1 MPVVPNMPKAWR
13 KESKPHKFC
22 PGCGH
27 GLVLKALGEAIDEL
41 GIQDRVVFG
50 CDIGCSLL
58 AWDFFNVDTVQTH
71 HGRTTPVMTGVKRA
85 RPDRICIA
93 YMGDGGGYAIGSQ
106 HLVNAASRN
115 EKITVIL
122 VNNCNYAMT
131 GGQMAPTTLPD
142 MKTETTPYGRNVEET
157 GYPTQ
162 GPEMVA
168 AITGEDAYTA
178 RGTVANLRQLKNY
191 LKKALQNQMEERG
204 FSFVEALSGCPTNWS
219 TNAKDTWKFLEE
231 MMTRFFKVGEVKTPG
246 KELGSEG
253 KGIARE
259 EAGKEPAKEQVEGI
273 AREEKKGEE

>member
-1 MPVVPNMPKAWR
+1 MSKVPNMPKSWR
-13 KESKPHKFC
+13 EETKPHKFC

-41 GIQDRVVFG
+41 GIQDRVIFG

-58 AWDFFNVDTVQTH
+58 SWDFFNADSVQTH
-71 HGRTTPVMTGVKRA
+71 HGRTTPVMTGIKRA

-122 VNNCNYAMT
+122 ANNCNYGMT

-142 MKTETTPYGRNVEET
+142 MKTETSPYGRDPEDT

-162 GPEMVA
+162 GPEMVS
-168 AITGEDAYTA
+168 AISRESAYVS
-178 RGTVANLRQLKNY
+178 RGTVANLRQLKGY
-191 LKKALQNQMEERG
+191 LKKALQNQLDGNG

-219 TNAKDTWKFLEE
+219 TNAKETWAFIEE
-231 MMTRFFKVGEVKTPG
+231 KMPQYFKVGELKN
-246 KELGSEG
+246 
-253 KGIARE
+253 
-259 EAGKEPAKEQVEGI
+259 PAKKEG
-273 AREEKKGEE
+273 

>member
-1 MPVVPNMPKAWR
+1 MSTLPQMPKSWR
-13 KESKPHKFC
+13 LESKPHKFC

-41 GIQDRVVFG
+41 GIQDKIAFG

-85 RPDRICIA
+85 NPDIICIA

-106 HLVNAASRN
+106 HLVNAAARN
-115 EKITVIL
+115 EKITAIL

-131 GGQMAPTTLPD
+131 GGQMAPTTLPG
-142 MKTETTPYGRNVEET
+142 MKTETTPYGRDVEQS

-168 AITGEDAYTA
+168 AITREGSYVA
-178 RGTVANLRQLKNY
+178 RGTIANLKQLKSY
-191 LKKALQNQMEERG
+191 LKKALENQMAGNG
-204 FSFVEALSGCPTNWS
+204 FSFVESLASCPTNWR
-219 TNAKDTWKFLEE
+219 TNAKDTWAFVEQE
-231 MMTRFFKVGEVKTPG
+231 MPKYFKVGELKNPA
-246 KELGSEG
+246 E
-253 KGIARE
+253 KGDE
-259 EAGKEPAKEQVEGI
+259 
-273 AREEKKGEE
+273 